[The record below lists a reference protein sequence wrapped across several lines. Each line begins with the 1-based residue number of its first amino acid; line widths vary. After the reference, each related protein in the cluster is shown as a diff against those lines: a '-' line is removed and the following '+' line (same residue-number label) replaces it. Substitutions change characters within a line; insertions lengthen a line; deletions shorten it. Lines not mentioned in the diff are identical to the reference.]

1 MLKKLFA
8 TFVSV
13 AMLFSMSTSAMSV
26 QAETVDEAVTITV
39 RGAVD
44 DTIEVYYRVDN
55 EDYEDARCSY
65 TIEPA
70 EYWDDIR
77 FSVVE
82 GFDVLSVSNSGW
94 SENNNARGGGRHQ
107 FQCFFRRNCSY

>member
-13 AMLFSMSTSAMSV
+13 AMLFSMSTSTMSV

-44 DTIEVYYRVDN
+44 DTIEVYYRVDS
-55 EDYEDARCSY
+55 EDYDDSICSY

-70 EYWDDIR
+70 EYYDDIV
-77 FSVVE
+77 FTV
-82 GFDVLSVSNSGW
+82 
-94 SENNNARGGGRHQ
+94 HK
-107 FQCFFRRNCSY
+107 